1 MNPYAYDV
9 RSRAGVGLNGIE
21 ISVGVH
27 IYQTISALTLRMTAG
42 AWWRFFFHVHKVQI
56 ESSFVSGPICSTSEN
71 VNGSV
76 LLATKFSV
84 VPLLVNSSHF
94 SDCKVF
100 DAMRLLDLKML
111 DCR

>member
-42 AWWRFFFHVHKVQI
+42 AWWRFF
-56 ESSFVSGPICSTSEN
+56 SR
-71 VNGSV
+71 
-76 LLATKFSV
+76 A
-84 VPLLVNSSHF
+84 
-94 SDCKVF
+94 
-100 DAMRLLDLKML
+100 
-111 DCR
+111 

>member
-42 AWWRFFFHVHKVQI
+42 AWWRFFFTCIKFKSKVHL
-56 ESSFVSGPICSTSEN
+56 SP
-71 VNGSV
+71 
-76 LLATKFSV
+76 
-84 VPLLVNSSHF
+84 VPS
-94 SDCKVF
+94 
-100 DAMRLLDLKML
+100 ARLQKT
-111 DCR
+111 